1 MAKAPEKKLTPSQ
14 IKTSLVCEYMQKA
27 IPAVSAGKVKTVGI
41 IVGDS
46 DFKNAKEG
54 QAYLLRPSGETGG
67 MIKIYLPPPYKKNDR
82 PAFLQS
88 LVKQLN
94 SSGLPSAITS
104 NAQGRKE
111 LTINGTKFKAEA
123 KLIADKGG
131 NAGNAFEKVL
141 MNDII
146 KSMTCSVQTSSNFK
160 YPDIIKNIYATLDAK
175 EKIAEV
181 VDTGKKNTPR
191 PLLKDGEGVYFSMR
205 GGSRTEKIGS
215 GLSDI
220 TLKIVGGS
228 KPREMYLSLKTSSTV
243 TFANAGLTSL
253 IPVDLYNK
261 KMGKNDKK
269 HPIMTNPVIEELF
282 NMFGIEPEKFRQIF
296 TKYNPKDADDGA
308 KREKASKE
316 SVSTKLTSAKKTKL
330 ENFIKSGIGYDY
342 YLIHD
347 HGKNNITFTKVDKK
361 YMDSAATVTSSNIN
375 LLYPSGGTAK
385 RLDMVVQT
393 QKYTITFNIRNKQGG
408 IFPSHIMMDY
418 K

>member
-1 MAKAPEKKLTPSQ
+1 MAKAPAKKLTPSQ
-14 IKTSLVCEYMQKA
+14 IKTSLVCEYMQRA
-27 IPAVSAGKVKTVGI
+27 IPDVSGKKVKGVGI

-46 DFKNAKEG
+46 DFKNAKTG

-67 MIKIYLPPPYKKNDR
+67 MIKIYLPLPYKKNDR
-82 PAFLQS
+82 PGFLQLLAKELS
-88 LVKQLN
+88 N
-94 SSGLPSAITS
+94 SGLPAAITS

-111 LTINGTKFKAEA
+111 LTITGTKFKAEA

-131 NAGNAFEKVL
+131 NAGNNFEKVL
-141 MNDII
+141 MYDII
-146 KSMTCSVQTSSNFK
+146 KSMTCSVQTASNFK
-160 YPDIIKNIYATLDAK
+160 YPDIIKNIYASLGPN
-175 EKIAEV
+175 EKITEV

-191 PLLKDGEGVYFSMR
+191 PLLKDGQGVYFSLR
-205 GGSRTEKIGS
+205 GGARTEKIGS

-220 TLKIVGGS
+220 TLKISGGS
-228 KPREMYLSLKTSSTV
+228 KEREMYLSLKTTSTV
-243 TFANAGLTSL
+243 TFANAGLQTL
-253 IPVDLYNK
+253 IPVELYTK

-269 HPIMTNPVIEELF
+269 HPIETNPIIEELF
-282 NMFGIEPEKFRQIF
+282 NMFGIDPEKFRQIF
-296 TKYNPKDADDGA
+296 TKYNPKDVDGGE
-308 KREKASKE
+308 KREKAAKE
-316 SVSTKLTSAKKTKL
+316 QISTKLTTAKKTKL

-361 YMDSAATVTSSNIN
+361 YMDSAATVTSSNIS